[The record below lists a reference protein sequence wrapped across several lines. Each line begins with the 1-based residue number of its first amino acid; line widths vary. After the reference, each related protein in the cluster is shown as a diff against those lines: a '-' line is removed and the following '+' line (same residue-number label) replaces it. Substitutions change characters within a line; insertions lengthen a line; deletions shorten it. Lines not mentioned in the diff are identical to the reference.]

1 MPTKHHKLIIL
12 GSGPAGYSAAI
23 YAARAGLNP
32 VLLTGMQPGGQLTIT
47 TDVENYPGYA
57 EPVQG
62 PWMMEQMLQQ
72 SINCGTEIVYDQ
84 INKVDFTNLPYT
96 LIGDGDTYT
105 CDGLIIATGASAKW
119 LGIPSEE
126 KFQGKGVSACATC
139 DGAFFKNQEVVVIG
153 GGNSAMEEALYLAG
167 LCSKVTMIHRRDK
180 FRGEKI
186 LQERVL
192 NHEKITVLW
201 DSAVDEILGG
211 EGQQGVVEAVRVLN
225 NISGEKTDM
234 PTKGVFIAIGHKP
247 NTDIFKGILPMDD
260 YGYLKVPA
268 GGVTTEIPGIFAAGD
283 VIDSVYRQAV
293 TAAGLGCMAA
303 LDAVRYYET
312 QEAKKPTQTKTAQKS
327 A

>member
-1 MPTKHHKLIIL
+1 MSENHKKLIIL

-23 YAARAGLNP
+23 YAARAGLEP
-32 VLLTGMQPGGQLTIT
+32 TLITGMQPGGQLTIT

-84 INKVDFTNLPYT
+84 INEVDFTNKPYT
-96 LIGDGDTYT
+96 LKGDGGTYT
-105 CDGLIIATGASAKW
+105 CDALIISTGASAKW

-126 KFQGKGVSACATC
+126 KYQGKGVSACATC
-139 DGAFFKNQEVVVIG
+139 DGPFFKNQEVVVVG
-153 GGNSAMEEALYLAG
+153 GGNSAMEEALFLAG
-167 LCSKVTMIHRRDK
+167 LCSKVTMLHRRDQ

-186 LQERVL
+186 LQDRVL

-201 DSAVDEILGG
+201 DSEVDEILGG
-211 EGQQGVVEAVRVLN
+211 DGQEGVVEAVRVLN
-225 NISGEKTDM
+225 NKSGEKTEI
-234 PTKGVFIAIGHKP
+234 PAQGVFIAIGHKP
-247 NTDIFKGILPMDD
+247 NTDIFKNILPMDD

-268 GGVTTEIPGIFAAGD
+268 GSVTTEIPGVFAAGD
-283 VIDSVYRQAV
+283 VIDAVYRQAV

-303 LDAVRYYET
+303 LDAVKYFEGL
-312 QEAKKPTQTKTAQKS
+312 EVENDKSAQKS